1 MGETRHA
8 PVHRVPVRLSP
19 EGVDQHGENARLRAL
34 GAAVEVELPDG
45 VTAWAITR
53 HEELQRLLGDPRV
66 VKDLR
71 HWAAWARGEVPE
83 SWPMLSFVSVR
94 AMTATDGAAHRRLRG
109 LVAQGFTARRIEA
122 LRPRVGHIVE
132 DLLDGLASDAPG
144 PVDLRERFSGPLP
157 ISVICELLGIPED
170 RREELHA
177 LSAVMT
183 DTTMD
188 RAGVLSVQ
196 RSMYAGLGSLIAAK
210 REKPGDDLTSD
221 LIAAREAGDRL
232 TEEELVG
239 TLLLMFVAGHNTT
252 LNLITNAVRALLTH
266 PGQLALARS
275 GARPWSAV
283 TEETLRWDA
292 PVGRFPLRF
301 ALEDIEVDGTVIP
314 KGDAI
319 LAAYGAT
326 GRDEVLHG
334 PDAERFDITRDS
346 SRHLA
351 FGHGPHFCLGASLGR
366 LEVEVALPALFGRF
380 PGLALAVPVEELVPL
395 PSIVSNSPRS
405 LPVLLT
411 RG

>member
-1 MGETRHA
+1 MGNNLHA
-8 PVHRVPVRLSP
+8 AVRRAPVRLSP

-66 VKDLR
+66 VKDLGR
-71 HWAAWARGEVPE
+71 WGAWQRGEVPE

-109 LVAQGFTARRIEA
+109 LVAQGFTARRIES
-122 LRPRVGHIVE
+122 LRPRVVRIVE
-132 DLLDGLASDAPG
+132 DLLDGLAADAPG
-144 PVDLRERFSGPLP
+144 PVDLRERFSYPLP
-157 ISVICELLGIPED
+157 IMVICELLGIPED
-170 RREELHA
+170 RREALHA

-188 RAGVLSVQ
+188 RAKVLEIQ
-196 RSMYAGLGSLIAAK
+196 RSMYAGLGALIAAK
-210 REKPGDDLTSD
+210 REEPGDDLTSD

-266 PGQLALARS
+266 PDQLALARS

-301 ALEDIEVDGTVIP
+301 ALEDIDVGGVVIP

-326 GRDEVLHG
+326 GRDDLLHG

-351 FGHGPHFCLGASLGR
+351 FGHGPHFCLGAPLGR
-366 LEVEVALPALFGRF
+366 LEAEIALPALFDRF
-380 PGLALAVPVEELVPL
+380 PGLALAVPAEELVPL

-411 RG
+411 RD

>member
-1 MGETRHA
+1 MGESGRMPA
-8 PVHRVPVRLSP
+8 DRVPVRLSP
-19 EGVDQHGENARLRAL
+19 EGLDQHGENARLRAL

-66 VKDLR
+66 VKGVE
-71 HWAAWARGEVPE
+71 HWAARARGEVPD
-83 SWPMLSFVSVR
+83 SWPMLSFVTVR
-94 AMTATDGAAHRRLRG
+94 AMTATDGDAHRRLRG

-122 LRPRVGHIVE
+122 LRPRIAHIVGE
-132 DLLDGLASDAPG
+132 LLDGLAADAPG
-144 PVDLRERFSGPLP
+144 PVDLRERFAYPLP
-157 ISVICELLGIPED
+157 IGVICELLGIPDE

-183 DTTMD
+183 DTTM
-188 RAGVLSVQ
+188 APEGVLKVQ
-196 RSMYAGLGSLIAAK
+196 RSMYAGLGELIALK
-210 REKPGDDLTSD
+210 RESPGDDLTSD
-221 LIAAREAGDRL
+221 LIAARERGDRL
-232 TEEELVG
+232 SEEELVG

-252 LNLITNAVRALLTH
+252 LNLLTNAVRALLTH
-266 PGQLALARS
+266 PDQLALVRD

-301 ALEDIEVDGTVIP
+301 ATEDIEVDGAVIP
-314 KGDAI
+314 KGAAI

-326 GRDEVLHG
+326 GRDEAVHG
-334 PDAERFDITRDS
+334 PDADRFDVTRAS

-351 FGHGPHFCLGASLGR
+351 FGHGPHFCLGAPLAR
-366 LEVEVALPALFGRF
+366 LEAELALPALFDRF
-380 PGLALAVPVEELVPL
+380 PGLALAEPAERLRPL
-395 PSIVSNSPRS
+395 PSIVSNSSGS
-405 LPVLLT
+405 LPVLLS